1 MCAGWLDSL
10 QTHGHSGGGGCT
22 AGERY
27 FFTVA
32 DCTAMVPQ
40 QRHVCREHS
49 EPCMEVAPWY
59 RKERSSYLFC
69 ECFAGVHL
77 AAWGR
82 IDTGRGS
89 AIDMTLGIPGPS
101 LLPLGL
107 TDLPEDYV
115 FMIPMHGTSTHP
127 EIDIMRWAASCR
139 CNARSHSAM
148 SMRQNILSVLCCLK
162 A

>member
-1 MCAGWLDSL
+1 M
-10 QTHGHSGGGGCT
+10 
-22 AGERY
+22 
-27 FFTVA
+27 
-32 DCTAMVPQ
+32 
-40 QRHVCREHS
+40 
-49 EPCMEVAPWY
+49 
-59 RKERSSYLFC
+59 
-69 ECFAGVHL
+69 